1 MRIDDA
7 FRVKDPNKIIAY
19 TEPIPIPSST
29 SDYNA
34 SDLKCSSS
42 THGILNPNYRTSP
55 TSSCTSSRTSM
66 ENFGSYQL
74 NATSSQNIHK
84 SDLSSTYK
92 KGIKK
97 ASLFAW
103 MTLQSVPEETI
114 ISPHILEFLE
124 QTLEPI
130 PTKPHFNT
138 SGKFLRCYPTVF
150 AMRII

>member
-1 MRIDDA
+1 MKSEEMRIDDA
-7 FRVKDPNKIIAY
+7 FKVKDHDKMNTY
-19 TEPIPIPSST
+19 TEPIPIPSSMT
-29 SDYNA
+29 DYNP
-34 SDLKCSSS
+34 SDLKTS
-42 THGILNPNYRTSP
+42 TSMHGIFNPNYRTTP
-55 TSSCTSSRTSM
+55 TSSCSSRTSV
-66 ENFGSYQL
+66 ENFTSYQF
-74 NATSSQNIHK
+74 NTTSTQNIHK

-130 PTKPHFNT
+130 PTKTHFNT
-138 SGKFLRCYPTVF
+138 TGNTLKQV
-150 AMRII
+150 